1 MKSGNQFAN
10 PRKILDAVW
19 LVISPRCNVELIQLK
34 IINPEQTK
42 SNWLYL
48 SLKNWNLLIFREILI
63 DTKKNIRLIGKA
75 DGKKKTPVKKDC
87 SPIFNLFLKLKFSIK
102 NFKIYPSNNQIRKII

>member
-1 MKSGNQFAN
+1 MKRGNQFAR
-10 PRKILDAVW
+10 PRKIFDAFW
-19 LVISPRCNVELIQLK
+19 LVISLRCKAEFIQLK

-48 SLKNWNLLIFREILI
+48 SLKNWNLLIFKEIII
-63 DTKKNIRLIGKA
+63 DIKKNIILIGKA

-87 SPIFNLFLKLKFSIK
+87 SPIFNLFLKFKFSIK
-102 NFKIYPSNNQIRKII
+102 NFKI

>member
-1 MKSGNQFAN
+1 MKSGNQFAR
-10 PRKILDAVW
+10 PRKILDALW
-19 LVISPRCNVELIQLK
+19 LVISLRCNAEFIQLK

-48 SLKNWNLLIFREILI
+48 SLKNWNLLIFKEIVI
-63 DTKKNIRLIGKA
+63 DIKKNIRLIGNA

-87 SPIFNLFLKLKFSIK
+87 SPIFNLFLKFKFSIK
-102 NFKIYPSNNQIRKII
+102 NFKIYPKVIK